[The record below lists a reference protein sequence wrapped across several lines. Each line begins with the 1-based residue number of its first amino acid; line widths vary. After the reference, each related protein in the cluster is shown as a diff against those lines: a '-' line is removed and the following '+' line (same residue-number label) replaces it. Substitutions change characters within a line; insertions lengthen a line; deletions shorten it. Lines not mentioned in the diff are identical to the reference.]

1 MPGIKKELTQLNTFA
16 KKSYGQNFLSNKSK
30 IDKIAEEILNNSTND
45 IIEIGPGLGAITEP
59 LVNKKRNIIC
69 IEKDKVLIE
78 NLKNKFKLK
87 KNITLINEDVL
98 KIDFKSISSE
108 NSIIVGNLPYNI
120 STKILIKF
128 VNELHEN
135 TNKGIFMFQREVADK
150 IIAKKIKKNQLSSKI
165 KIFYEVKEILKVN
178 ENDFWPPPKIKSSVL
193 LFTPKK
199 ISSNNLNM
207 KELDKFLQCA
217 FFSNRKK
224 IVNNLANKYDK
235 DRIFSILKKL
245 RINDKARPEE
255 INEDILF
262 RIFIMINNNKF

>member
-1 MPGIKKELTQLNTFA
+1 MLGIKKELTQLNTFA

-30 IDKIAEEILNNSTND
+30 IEKIAEEILNNSTND

-59 LVNKKRNIIC
+59 LVNQKRNIIC

-128 VNELHEN
+128 VNELHES

-150 IIAKKIKKNQLSSKI
+150 IIAKKIKKNRLSSKI
-165 KIFYEVKEILKVN
+165 KIFYEVKEILKVS

-199 ISSNNLNM
+199 IGSKNLNM

-224 IVNNLANKYDK
+224 IVNNLANKYHKDK
-235 DRIFSILKKL
+235 IFSILKKL
-245 RINDKARPEE
+245 RINDKVRPE
-255 INEDILF
+255 DIDEGMLLQ
-262 RIFIMINNNKF
+262 IFIMINNNKF

>member
-1 MPGIKKELTQLNTFA
+1 MLGIKKELTQLNTFA

-30 IDKIAEEILNNSTND
+30 IEKIAEEILNNSTND

-59 LVNKKRNIIC
+59 LVNQKRNIVC
-69 IEKDKVLIE
+69 IEKDKILIE

-98 KIDFKSISSE
+98 KIDFKSIASE
-108 NSIIVGNLPYNI
+108 NSIIIGNLPYNI

-128 VNELHEN
+128 VNELHES

-150 IIAKKIKKNQLSSKI
+150 IIAKKIKKNRLSSKI
-165 KIFYEVKEILKVN
+165 KIFYEVKEILKVS

-199 ISSNNLNM
+199 IGSKNLNM

-245 RINDKARPEE
+245 RINDKVRPE
-255 INEDILF
+255 DIDEGMLLQ
-262 RIFIMINNNKF
+262 IFIMINNNKF

>member
-1 MPGIKKELTQLNTFA
+1 MLGIKKELTQLNTFA

-30 IDKIAEEILNNSTND
+30 IEKIAEEILNNSTND

-59 LVNKKRNIIC
+59 LVNQKRNIVC
-69 IEKDKVLIE
+69 IEKDKILIE

-98 KIDFKSISSE
+98 KIDFKSIASE
-108 NSIIVGNLPYNI
+108 NSIIIGNLPYNI

-128 VNELHEN
+128 VNELHES

-150 IIAKKIKKNQLSSKI
+150 IIAKKIKKNRLSSKI
-165 KIFYEVKEILKVN
+165 KIFYEVKEILKVS

-199 ISSNNLNM
+199 IGSKNLNM

-224 IVNNLANKYDK
+224 IVNNLANKYHKDK
-235 DRIFSILKKL
+235 IFSILKKL
-245 RINDKARPEE
+245 RINDKVRPE
-255 INEDILF
+255 DIDEGMLLQ
-262 RIFIMINNNKF
+262 IFIMINNNKF

>member
-1 MPGIKKELTQLNTFA
+1 MPGIKKELIQLNTFA

-30 IDKIAEEILNNSTND
+30 IQKIVEEVLNNSTND

-59 LVNKKRNIIC
+59 LVNQKWNIIC

-78 NLKNKFKLK
+78 NLKNKFKLE

-98 KIDFKSISSE
+98 KIDFKSIASD
-108 NSIIVGNLPYNI
+108 NSIIIGNLPYNI

-128 VNELHEN
+128 VNELYKS
-135 TNKGIFMFQREVADK
+135 TKKGIFMFQREVADK

-165 KIFYEVKEILKVN
+165 KIFYKVKEILKVS

-193 LFTPKK
+193 FFTPKK
-199 ISSNNLNM
+199 IDFDNLNM

-217 FFSNRKK
+217 FYSNRKK
-224 IVNNLANKYDK
+224 IVNNLSNKYDK
-235 DRIFSILKKL
+235 DKILSILEKL
-245 RINDKARPEE
+245 GINDKARPEE
-255 INEDILF
+255 IDEEMLF
-262 RIFIMINNNKF
+262 QIFIMINNNKS

>member
-59 LVNKKRNIIC
+59 LVNQKRNIVC
-69 IEKDKVLIE
+69 IEKDKILIE

-98 KIDFKSISSE
+98 KIDFKSIASE
-108 NSIIVGNLPYNI
+108 NSIIIGNLPYNI

-128 VNELHEN
+128 VNELHES

-150 IIAKKIKKNQLSSKI
+150 IIAKKIKKNRLSSKI
-165 KIFYEVKEILKVN
+165 KIFYEVKEILKVS

-199 ISSNNLNM
+199 IGSKNLNM

-224 IVNNLANKYDK
+224 IVNNLANKYHKDK
-235 DRIFSILKKL
+235 IFSILKKL
-245 RINDKARPEE
+245 RINDKVRPE
-255 INEDILF
+255 DIDEGMLLQ
-262 RIFIMINNNKF
+262 IFIMINNNKF

>member
-1 MPGIKKELTQLNTFA
+1 MLGIKKELTQLNTFA

-30 IDKIAEEILNNSTND
+30 IEKIAEEILNNSTND

-59 LVNKKRNIIC
+59 LVNQKRNIVC
-69 IEKDKVLIE
+69 IEKDKILIE

-98 KIDFKSISSE
+98 KIDFKSIASE
-108 NSIIVGNLPYNI
+108 NSIIIGNLPYNI

-128 VNELHEN
+128 VNELHES

-150 IIAKKIKKNQLSSKI
+150 IIAKKIKKNRLSSKI
-165 KIFYEVKEILKVN
+165 KIFYEVKEILKVS

-224 IVNNLANKYDK
+224 IVNNLANKYHKDK
-235 DRIFSILKKL
+235 IFSILKKL
-245 RINDKARPEE
+245 RINDKVRPE
-255 INEDILF
+255 DIDEGMLLQ
-262 RIFIMINNNKF
+262 IFIMINNNKF

>member
-1 MPGIKKELTQLNTFA
+1 MPVIKKELARLNTSA
-16 KKSYGQNFLSNKSK
+16 KKNYGQNFLSNQSK
-30 IDKIAEEILNNSTND
+30 IQKIVDEILRNSSSD

-59 LVNKKRNIIC
+59 LAYKKRDIIC

-78 NLKNKFKLK
+78 SLKEKFELK

-128 VNELHEN
+128 VNELYQD

-150 IIAKKIKKNQLSSKI
+150 IIAKKIKKNQLSSKL
-165 KIFYEVKEILKVN
+165 KIFYKVEEILKLS

-193 LFTPKK
+193 LFTPRK
-199 ISSNNLNM
+199 IELNNLNM
-207 KELDKFLQCA
+207 KDLDQFLQCA
-217 FFSNRKK
+217 FYSNRKK
-224 IVNNLANKYDK
+224 IVNNLSNKYDK
-235 DRIFSILKKL
+235 DKILSILKNL
-245 RINDKARPEE
+245 GINDKARAEE
-255 INEDILF
+255 IDEKSLLKM
-262 RIFIMINNNKF
+262 FIMISSNKF